1 MSTARENRVFLGNPG
16 TGKSTLINCL
26 LGANK
31 VKSGL
36 SWGGG
41 LTQGYQQF
49 EKDDIVYMDTPGL
62 ADQTIES
69 QAARSITEA
78 LQQGGTYKLFFMVRL
93 QAGRVVSEDLVT
105 LERVLDSIEAGDLNY
120 KFTIVMNCLSRREY
134 ASLMARGDEFKKT
147 KTLINRKYLTESFCF
162 IPHIDELEDATGRVV
177 ELPHEVRA
185 FLDNEAPVVTVVKRQ
200 VKPIQ
205 VGGFATSAEEIR
217 RELEELRRNHSALLK
232 RMREQEELHDR
243 AMGRLRAP
251 APIMPSP
258 KGERDYFPHPVT
270 PPVGGAPPNEPGPS
284 CFSRRKKLLAL
295 IVAVVVVIGIVVA
308 VVVANQSNSTPT
320 PAPTSAPTPPTSTP
334 GTTEGATSP
343 PTPSLKYKVV
353 GCMSFPQNPSG
364 SMVNTTTMASDVDE
378 AYRIAV
384 ANKKTYFFF
393 RGDRDVVTFNDPQ
406 LKEPN
411 VDRQC
416 VGKEL
421 YVRKVVSS

>member
-1 MSTARENRVFLGNPG
+1 MSTVRENRVFLGNPG

-62 ADQTIES
+62 ADQTIER

-105 LERVLDSIEAGDLNY
+105 LQRVLDSIEAGDLNY

-134 ASLMARGDEFKKT
+134 ASLMAR
-147 KTLINRKYLTESFCF
+147 
-162 IPHIDELEDATGRVV
+162 
-177 ELPHEVRA
+177 
-185 FLDNEAPVVTVVKRQ
+185 APVVTVVKRQ

-217 RELEELRRNHSALLK
+217 RELDELRRNHSALLK
-232 RMREQEELHDR
+232 RIREQEELHDR

-251 APIMPSP
+251 APTMPSP

-270 PPVGGAPPNEPGPS
+270 PPVGGAPPNESGPS
-284 CFSRRKKLLAL
+284 CFSRRKKLVAL

-320 PAPTSAPTPPTSTP
+320 PTPTSAPTTPPTSTQD
-334 GTTEGATSP
+334 TTEGATSP

-364 SMVNTTTMASDVDE
+364 SMVNTTTIASDVDE